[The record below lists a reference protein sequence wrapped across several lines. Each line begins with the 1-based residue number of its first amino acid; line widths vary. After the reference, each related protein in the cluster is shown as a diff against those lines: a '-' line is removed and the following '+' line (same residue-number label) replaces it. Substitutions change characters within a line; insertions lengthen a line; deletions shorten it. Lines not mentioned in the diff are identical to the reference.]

1 MFQLRRLLLLLSLLG
16 LVPGAFADPIAIA
29 IHGGAGTLTRDSIT
43 PEQERD
49 YLAILNTAVQQG
61 HERLQDGATGS
72 DVVRETIRL
81 LENSPLFNAGHGAV
95 LTWNGTHEL
104 DASMM
109 LGHNLAAGAVAGVTR
124 VKNPIEAAYA
134 VLEYSPH
141 VLLSGAGAD
150 KFAESQGLT
159 MVDNRYFTTPRRVE
173 ALELFRAKYEDK
185 KAQDGDEKLGTV
197 GVVVL
202 DAAGNLA
209 AGTSTGGMT
218 GKRWGRIGDSP
229 LIGSGTFADNRS
241 CAVSATG
248 HGEFF
253 IRWQVA
259 SDICAR
265 VRYQGLDLLVAA
277 NQVLHDELAV
287 AGGEGGVIAID
298 PKGNVALVFNT
309 EGMYRASI
317 NAAGEKVV
325 GIYRSHAGTQ
335 NKERD
340 LSDG

>member
-1 MFQLRRLLLLLSLLG
+1 MFQLRRLLLLLGLLG
-16 LVPGAFADPIAIA
+16 LVPVTFAEPIAIA

>member
-1 MFQLRRLLLLLSLLG
+1 MFQLRRLLLLLGLLG
-16 LVPGAFADPIAIA
+16 LVPVTFAEPIAIA

-43 PEQERD
+43 AEQERD

-61 HERLQDGATGS
+61 HERLQDGAAGS

>member
-1 MFQLRRLLLLLSLLG
+1 MLQLRRLLLLLGLLG
-16 LVPGAFADPIAIA
+16 LVPVTFAEPIAIA

>member
-1 MFQLRRLLLLLSLLG
+1 MIQVRRLLILCLLG
-16 LVPGAFADPIAIA
+16 CVPATIADPIAIA

-43 PEQERD
+43 LEQERS

-61 HERLQDGATGS
+61 YERLRHGADGS

-109 LGHNLAAGAVAGVTR
+109 LGQSLAAGAVAGVTR

-134 VLEYSPH
+134 VLTHSSH
-141 VLLSGAGAD
+141 VLLSGSGAD
-150 KFAESQGLT
+150 RFAEQQGLT
-159 MVDNRYFTTPRRVE
+159 MVENSYFSTPRRVE
-173 ALELFRAKYEDK
+173 ALKSFRLKHDDK
-185 KAQDGDEKLGTV
+185 SAQGGDEKFGTV

-229 LIGSGTFADNRS
+229 LIGSGTYADNRS

-265 VRYQGLDLLVAA
+265 VRYQGLDLNVAA
-277 NQVLHDELAV
+277 NEVIHEELAGV
-287 AGGEGGVIAID
+287 GGEGGVIAID
-298 PKGNVALVFNT
+298 PAGNVALIFNT

-317 NAAGEKVV
+317 DRNGEKVI
-325 GIYRSHAGTQ
+325 GIFREDDNAVINGQ
-335 NKERD
+335 D

>member
-1 MFQLRRLLLLLSLLG
+1 MFQLRRLLLLLGLLG
-16 LVPGAFADPIAIA
+16 LVPVTFAEPIAIA

-43 PEQERD
+43 AEQERD

-61 HERLQDGATGS
+61 HERLQDGAAGS

-185 KAQDGDEKLGTV
+185 KAQNGDEKFGTV

-202 DAAGNLA
+202 DTAGNLA